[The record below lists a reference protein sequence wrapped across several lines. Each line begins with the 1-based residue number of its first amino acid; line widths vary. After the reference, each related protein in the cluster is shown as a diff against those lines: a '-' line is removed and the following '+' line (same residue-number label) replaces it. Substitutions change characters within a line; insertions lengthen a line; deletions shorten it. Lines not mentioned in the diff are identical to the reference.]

1 MDTKNETGETC
12 GKANDEYGVMEKQSI
27 ETLNVEGNKED
38 ETESRELTERSET
51 HDKDN
56 CSHELPSFS
65 LGMTPL
71 GLENIC
77 NVEKGDALKSV
88 MDTKNET
95 GETCKSIDNSPI
107 QNDIP
112 KDNQDEGNNE
122 TDLDKQMFVETIEK
136 VDLQDY
142 CNEMPSFSLGLT
154 PIEKGELQDKS
165 VESEKCYIQIQH
177 NTDNQ
182 KTGNNETD
190 LGKQICAETL
200 EKVDLQDYYNE
211 MPSFSLGL
219 TPLEN
224 VVGKQ
229 MCVENVDIPTGYTAT
244 SVDKDT
250 EEYNTP
256 ITKIEDGREKSIRE
270 PNLTNPHKS
279 PYVMRGVIINQAIT
293 KEEEL
298 VWNYLFKEE
307 GMFYKLLNT
316 NTEEQER
323 NDKKKNKGVSTSSDD
338 LRNLDGVEVTK
349 QVMKCLK
356 KEEYVSNVVIDAWVR
371 VLNYQERF
379 KAPESPR
386 RLFCDTKV
394 VVEWMLADVNC
405 DETRRMTKFQA
416 NIQGALEAAT
426 VQDLL
431 KIDMV
436 FFTMLEQNH
445 YYIVVFDLKNPAITV
460 IDNLGSSNA
469 IANPIDS
476 PHFFEKDTPYKLKHM
491 FVKYLNMVN
500 HSKAG
505 PLFSSKI
512 QRLKIAWAT
521 TTNEVD
527 CGIFVMR
534 HMEKYMGPG
543 DRLWSGFSSHG
554 QKKKGQLN
562 HLRKKYAHHLLLSK
576 CNLLKTKIEIEALRK

>member
-1 MDTKNETGETC
+1 
-12 GKANDEYGVMEKQSI
+12 
-27 ETLNVEGNKED
+27 
-38 ETESRELTERSET
+38 
-51 HDKDN
+51 
-56 CSHELPSFS
+56 
-65 LGMTPL
+65 
-71 GLENIC
+71 
-77 NVEKGDALKSV
+77 
-88 MDTKNET
+88 
-95 GETCKSIDNSPI
+95 
-107 QNDIP
+107 
-112 KDNQDEGNNE
+112 
-122 TDLDKQMFVETIEK
+122 
-136 VDLQDY
+136 
-142 CNEMPSFSLGLT
+142 
-154 PIEKGELQDKS
+154 
-165 VESEKCYIQIQH
+165 
-177 NTDNQ
+177 
-182 KTGNNETD
+182 
-190 LGKQICAETL
+190 
-200 EKVDLQDYYNE
+200 
-211 MPSFSLGL
+211 
-219 TPLEN
+219 
-224 VVGKQ
+224 
-229 MCVENVDIPTGYTAT
+229 
-244 SVDKDT
+244 
-250 EEYNTP
+250 
-256 ITKIEDGREKSIRE
+256 
-270 PNLTNPHKS
+270 
-279 PYVMRGVIINQAIT
+279 MRGVNINQAIT
-293 KEEEL
+293 KEEDL
-298 VWNYLFKEE
+298 VWAYLFKEE

-323 NDKKKNKGVSTSSDD
+323 NEKKKNKGVSTSSDH
-338 LRNLDGVEVTK
+338 LRK
-349 QVMKCLK
+349 
-356 KEEYVSNVVIDAWVR
+356 

-405 DETRRMTKFQA
+405 DETRRMTKFHA
-416 NIQGALEAAT
+416 NMQGALEAAN

-476 PHFFEKDTPYKLKHM
+476 SHFFEKDTPYKLKHM

-527 CGIFVMR
+527 CGIFVIR

-562 HLRKKYAHHLLLSK
+562 HLRKKYAHHLLLSN